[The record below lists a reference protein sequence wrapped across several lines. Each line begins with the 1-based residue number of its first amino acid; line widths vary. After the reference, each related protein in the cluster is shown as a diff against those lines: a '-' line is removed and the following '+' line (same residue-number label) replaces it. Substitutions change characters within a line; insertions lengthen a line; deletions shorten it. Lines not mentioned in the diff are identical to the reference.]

1 MKRKILAIFLIIASI
16 LSSVTV
22 FAQSS
27 QINTDFSP
35 FLSSLG
41 IELPANEVDLE
52 DTQRAI
58 TKAEFVYLVVSAMG
72 QNARLEKEYLTFPD
86 VKLDSWYHDNLIIA
100 ASKEL
105 IYGYENGY
113 FGVEDEVSE
122 DVGALIILR
131 ALGFGMLPADADSQK
146 NLIAAHSTVYSKL
159 LKGVTR
165 DGTISIDDAYCMI
178 YNMLCSSYAVKNF
191 ADKDSYYV
199 ETGKMYM
206 QDAFGT
212 KMATG
217 RITGN
222 RYTSFGIS
230 GQGVGYKKVEIDG
243 IIYETMS
250 NDAVTYLGYYVDFCL
265 DDHENKVLY
274 IIPKPEN
281 EVTEISST
289 DLVSCK
295 ISGSNIVFEYED
307 EVGNNKRTTVPI
319 SCDFVYNGKAEGFT
333 TALINDL
340 KNNKVGEIKIV
351 EYNNHVLVD
360 VTAYETMIVDTV
372 SSYDSKIYGRY
383 GVGPVSVE
391 EDNGGYLIIEK
402 NGEEYPLY
410 EIKKDDVIQYAI
422 STDKKNIKIIVCD
435 FTLTGAITSGVS
447 EGEIG
452 IDGVTYKVSNYFI
465 TKRLPTIDLKI
476 GVKQKFLFNASGELV
491 DIVENSSEYDGEY
504 VFLLEA
510 KKIRKLD
517 MVRVKYVTM
526 DASMVTSYLAEKVRY
541 NGLKSMSDDVLNA
554 LLSGGKAKRQL
565 IYINKNSDNN
575 ISVINTSDQ
584 KDIDGT
590 FRKNDIIVQGAAEK
604 KRKCKQQTAFLVDD
618 NDAHFPEFY
627 TDNNTKILRI
637 PVSTAADDVFAD
649 ETNYVKM
656 KISDFK
662 DAEDYIVEAYNLDD
676 YNVADI
682 MLLKQDQ
689 AFDSRRSNNNL
700 IIVGSVGHKLDKY
713 GDIVPYI
720 KGYQSGEQIEYELK
734 DDSVLTYINKASTIT
749 KNDVLRFN
757 TDNAGIVTHAEY
769 IKNLITDCGITD
781 EPEGRNDG
789 NAIVIGNVV
798 SHKDDYLR
806 LQFTSAASV
815 RERVFRGSVSSV
827 TVYDD
832 GECYKGTIEDVTPK
846 SKVLIRVYYTTL
858 RDIIVIK

>member
-1 MKRKILAIFLIIASI
+1 MKRKILAIFLVIALI
-16 LSSVTV
+16 LSTVTV

-27 QINTDFSP
+27 QSKTDFSP

-72 QNARLEKEYLTFPD
+72 QNAQLEKEYLTFPD

-105 IYGYENGY
+105 IYGHENGY

-131 ALGFGMLPADADSQK
+131 ALGFGMLPAQTETQK
-146 NLIAAHSTVYSKL
+146 NLIAAHSGTYSKL
-159 LKGVTR
+159 LKGVVR

-178 YNMLCSSYAVKNF
+178 YNMLCSGYVAKNF
-191 ADKDSYYV
+191 TSQDSYSV

-206 QDAFGT
+206 QSAFGT
-212 KMATG
+212 KIASG

-230 GQGVGYKKVEIDG
+230 GQGVGYKQVEIDG
-243 IIYETMS
+243 IIYETLS

-265 DDHENKVLY
+265 DDYEDKVLY
-274 IIPKPEN
+274 IIPRQEN
-281 EVTEISST
+281 EVTKISST
-289 DLVSCK
+289 DLVSCR
-295 ISGSNIVFEYED
+295 ISGSNIVFEYEN
-307 EVGNNKRTTVPI
+307 EVGSTKRITVPL
-319 SCDFVYNGKAEGFT
+319 SCDFVYNGKTEGFT

-340 KNNKVGEIKIV
+340 IDNKVGEIKIV
-351 EYNNHVLVD
+351 ECNSYVLVD

-372 SSYDSKIYGRY
+372 SSYDSRIYGLY
-383 GVGPVSVE
+383 GAGSVSVE
-391 EDNGGYLIIEK
+391 EDNDGYLIVEK
-402 NGEEYPLY
+402 DGEEYSPY

-422 STDKKNIKIIVCD
+422 STDNKNTKIIVCD

-452 IDGVTYKVSNYFI
+452 IDGVTYKASNYFI
-465 TKRLPTIDLKI
+465 TKRLPSIDLKM
-476 GVKQKFLFNASGELV
+476 GVKEKFFFNANGELV

-510 KKIRKLD
+510 KKIRKQD

-526 DASMVTSYLAEKVRY
+526 DASMVTAYLAEKVRY
-541 NGLKSMSDDVLNA
+541 NGLKSMADDVLNA
-554 LLSGGKAKRQL
+554 LLPGGTVKRQL
-565 IYINKNSDNN
+565 IYINKNNADN

-584 KDIDGT
+584 KDVDGV
-590 FRKNDIIVQGAAEK
+590 FRSNDIIELGAAEK

-627 TDNNTKILRI
+627 TDGNTKLLMV
-637 PVSTAADDVFAD
+637 PVSTATDDMFDD
-649 ETNYVKM
+649 ETNYSKM
-656 KISDFK
+656 KTSDFK
-662 DAEDYIVEAYNLDD
+662 DAQDYIVEAYNLDD
-676 YNVADI
+676 YNVAGI
-682 MLLKQDQ
+682 MLLRQDQ
-689 AFDSRRSNNNL
+689 TFDSRRSNNNL
-700 IIVGSVGHKLDKY
+700 IIVKSVGQTLDEY
-713 GDIVPYI
+713 GDVIPYI
-720 KGYQSGEQIEYELK
+720 KGYQSGEQIEYKLK
-734 DDSVLTYINKASTIT
+734 DDSVLTYINKASTIN

-757 TDNAGIVTHAEY
+757 TDNAGVVTHAEY
-769 IKNLITDCGITD
+769 IKNLNTDCGITD

-789 NAIVIGNVV
+789 NAIIIGNVI

-806 LQFTSAASV
+806 LRFTSAASV
-815 RERVFRGSVSSV
+815 LERVFRGSVSNV
-827 TVYDD
+827 TIYDD
-832 GECYKGTIEDVTPK
+832 GNCYKGTIEDATPG
-846 SKVLIRVYYTTL
+846 SRVLIRVYYTTL
-858 RDIIVIK
+858 RDVIVIK